1 MSHIVAVHGVGNH
14 TPGYS
19 PEKIAADRGAVWA
32 GQLAAGLGAEPAAV
46 DLTFAYYAHQ
56 LRTGTPTAQGGADSA
71 LDHLGPDETRA
82 IAQWVD
88 ALALPQ
94 ATAQGRL
101 AVPLRAAVD
110 LVARRFSLD
119 GRLTRLFVATFFR
132 EVTTYLSGPDAP
144 VRTAA
149 REQVASVI
157 RAHRPSVVIAHSLGT
172 VVTYEA
178 LHAHPDLQIDLLL
191 TLGSPL
197 ALPHAVFHQLQP
209 TPRDSQGIRPP
220 GVGRWVNI
228 ADHGDPIA
236 VLRPLKAYFPGI
248 DLDLTESTGLFRL
261 HGAAGYL
268 GSAATA
274 AAVAPY
280 L

>member
-1 MSHIVAVHGVGNH
+1 MSYIVAVHGVGNH
-14 TPGYS
+14 TPGHS
-19 PEKIAADRGAVWA
+19 PEKIAAERGAVWA
-32 GQLAAGLGAEPAAV
+32 AQLAAGLGAEPAAV
-46 DLTFAYYAHQ
+46 DLAFAYYAHH
-56 LRTGTPTAQGGADSA
+56 LRAGAPTAQGGADSA

-88 ALALPQ
+88 ALALPE

-101 AVPLRAAVD
+101 TVPLRAAVD
-110 LVARRFSLD
+110 LIARRFSLD
-119 GRLTRLFVATFFR
+119 GRLTRLFVATLFR
-132 EVTTYLSGPDAP
+132 EVTAYLNGPDESA
-144 VRTAA
+144 RTAA

-157 RAHRPSVVIAHSLGT
+157 RTHQPRVVIAHSLGT

-178 LHAHPDLQIDLLL
+178 LHAHPDLQVDLLL

-197 ALPHAVFHQLQP
+197 ALPHAVFQRLRP
-209 TPRDSQGIRPP
+209 APRDSEGTQPP

-228 ADHGDPIA
+228 ADHGDPVA
-236 VLRPLKAYFPGI
+236 VLRPLKTYFPGI
-248 DLDLTESTGLFRL
+248 DLDLVESTGLFRF

-274 AAVAPY
+274 AVVAPY